1 MIKEVSLKGIT
12 AIPSDYNCEDG
23 SLDQAVNLVP
33 ENGEL
38 HPVFPPKT
46 LFNIPARYTLLA
58 VHKVAGKDILLFSAP
73 DDNGKIFYGDKS
85 ELATDFAANIKEVS
99 GVFIGADSL
108 IYDCTIIGNT
118 VCLATESGLQ
128 YLVYKDGA
136 YMYLGSKP
144 PFIAL
149 EFGMLKVKD
158 RSSYPEQD
166 ISVHKN
172 LSPEKPAPSTFG
184 MESELASLTQQLY
197 GMLLPYVNDNIT
209 TKGLFYQ
216 PFFVRYAYRLY
227 DGSHYWPSA
236 PILMLPTAT
245 IPLLKLGKVSSGDDD
260 DHIKVKTTALIEGY
274 ALMCRPCGVS
284 SDGGPLSAW
293 SDIVTGIDIFVSAPI
308 YTYMQSK
315 DLTYPWKKDKD
326 IMRSAPFSYTKSITI
341 TDETGTETTGTQV
354 IALTGHYADT
364 VGDSCIDRVFTSSDD
379 YLPGSEPPKYWN
391 LVANEDFTENLCN
404 TCNFYLYKSMSL
416 GEASHFD
423 DTPSRLTPDEPDLTN
438 LVTRQSLKDSYQS
451 HHALIPHHLFA
462 FNARL
467 NCADMRIRIPQPFPL
482 NSIMERTYVKVE
494 QDHHVNVDYA
504 VAIRVYCRV
513 NNLIYTRIHQG
524 VKRSD
529 NALGMDVLFNPS
541 TTAPRY
547 FFYPDA
553 NAFRAVIECEYTDST
568 GAEVQVR
575 HVLPLKAHEYLNGA
589 YFFEALAPGK
599 VPQIVS
605 STVSAVSGE
614 ADIPNKVYTSEVNNP
629 FSFSPS
635 GINTIGNNRIMALS
649 AAVKALSQGQ
659 FGQFPLYAF
668 ASDGVWA
675 LQTNDKGTYSA
686 VTPVSR
692 DVCTDPAGI
701 TQTDSEILFPSARGL
716 MVLSGSNLECVSDA
730 IDNKSPF
737 NIPLDALPGLDKIHE
752 ILRHDNDDCI
762 TIIPFRDFLSGARTI
777 YDHAHQRIFI
787 ANVAKSYAYVF
798 SISDRCWGMAHS
810 SLDYGVLS
818 YPYTLAVSRIYGQG
832 DSARR
837 SVLDFSL
844 YDNADSDAQC
854 MCVTRPLKLDA
865 PDILKTISGALI
877 RGHFH
882 KNHVAVAL
890 YGSRDLSSWHLI
902 WSSSNHRLRGFS
914 GSPYKY
920 FRFALYASLYA
931 DESISGISLYV
942 SSRYKNR
949 LR

>member
-73 DDNGKIFYGDKS
+73 DDNGKIFFGNKADLTS
-85 ELATDFAANIKEVS
+85 NFSDNIKEVS

-108 IYDCTIIGNT
+108 IYDCAIIGNT

-128 YLVYKDGA
+128 YLLYRNDA
-136 YMYLGSKP
+136 YVYLGSKP

-149 EFGMLKVKD
+149 EFGMLKET
-158 RSSYPEQD
+158 RRGAYPEQD
-166 ISVHKN
+166 IVVHKN
-172 LSPEKPAPSTFG
+172 LSPDKAAAATFG

-245 IPLLKLGKVSSGDDD
+245 IPLLKLGKVSSGDDS
-260 DHIKVKTTALIEGY
+260 DHVKVKTTALIDGY
-274 ALMCRPCGVS
+274 TLMCRPCGSS
-284 SDGGPLSAW
+284 SDGGTLSAW
-293 SDIVTGIDIFVSAPI
+293 SDMITGIDIFVSAPI

-315 DLTYPWKKDKD
+315 DLTYPWYSAKE
-326 IMRSAPFSYTKSITI
+326 IMQRAPFASIKSIAI
-341 TDETGTETTGTQV
+341 TDDTGAQTYDTQV
-354 IALTGHYADT
+354 TALLGHYAEAVD
-364 VGDSCIDRVFTSSDD
+364 GSCIDRVFVSQSGDAT
-379 YLPGSEPPKYWN
+379 KYWN
-391 LVANEDFTENLCN
+391 LVPNEDIQSDIQN
-404 TCNFYLYKSMSL
+404 TCNFYLYKSISL
-416 GEASHFD
+416 DAASTFNPTPNKLLPD
-423 DTPSRLTPDEPDLTN
+423 DMDLTN

-451 HHALIPHHLFA
+451 HHTLIPHHLFA

-467 NCADMRIRIPQPFPL
+467 NCADMHIQIPQPFPL
-482 NSIMERTYVKVE
+482 NSLMERTYVKAE
-494 QDHHVNVDYA
+494 QDHHVDVDYA
-504 VAIRVYCRV
+504 VAVRVYCRV
-513 NNLIYTRIHQG
+513 DNLAYVRIHQG

-553 NAFRAVIECEYTDST
+553 NAFRAEIECEYNDST

-599 VPQIVS
+599 VPQNVS

-614 ADIPNKVYTSEVNNP
+614 ADISDKVYTSEVNNP

-635 GINTIGNNRIMALS
+635 CINTIGNSRIMALS

-752 ILRHDNDDCI
+752 ILQHDNDDCI

-798 SISDRCWGMAHS
+798 SISDRRWGMAHS

-844 YDNADSDAQC
+844 YDNADSDVQC

-865 PDILKTISGALI
+865 PDILKTISEALI

-920 FRFALYASLYA
+920 FRFAIYASLYA
-931 DESISGISLYV
+931 DESISGISLNV

>member
-73 DDNGKIFYGDKS
+73 DDNGKISYGDKS
-85 ELATDFAANIKEVS
+85 ELATDFAANIKEIS

-108 IYDCTIIGNT
+108 IYDCAIIGNT

-149 EFGMLKVKD
+149 EFGMLKVND
-158 RSSYPEQD
+158 RGSYPEQD

-245 IPLLKLGKVSSGDDD
+245 IPLLKLGKVSSGDDS
-260 DHIKVKTTALIEGY
+260 DHVKVKTTALVDGY
-274 ALMCRPCGVS
+274 TLMCRPCGSS

-293 SDIVTGIDIFVSAPI
+293 SDIITGIDIFVSAPI

-315 DLTYPWKKDKD
+315 DLTYPWYSAKE
-326 IMRSAPFSYTKSITI
+326 IMQRAPFASIKSIAI
-341 TDETGTETTGTQV
+341 TDDTGAQTYDTQV
-354 IALTGHYADT
+354 TALLGHYAEAVD
-364 VGDSCIDRVFTSSDD
+364 GSCIDRVFVSQSGDAT
-379 YLPGSEPPKYWN
+379 KYWN
-391 LVANEDFTENLCN
+391 LVPNEDIQSDIQN
-404 TCNFYLYKSMSL
+404 TCNFYLYKSISL
-416 GEASHFD
+416 DAASTFNPTPNKLLPD
-423 DTPSRLTPDEPDLTN
+423 DMDLTN

-451 HHALIPHHLFA
+451 HHTLIPHHLFA

-467 NCADMRIRIPQPFPL
+467 NCADMHIQIPQPFPL
-482 NSIMERTYVKVE
+482 NSLMERTYVKAE

-513 NNLIYTRIHQG
+513 DNLAYVRIHQG

-614 ADIPNKVYTSEVNNP
+614 ANISNKVYTSKVNNP

-635 GINTIGNNRIMALS
+635 GINTIGNSRIMALS

-659 FGQFPLYAF
+659 FGQFSLYAF

-798 SISDRCWGMAHS
+798 SISDRRWGMAHS

-818 YPYTLAVSRIYGQG
+818 YPYALAVSRIYGQG

-844 YDNADSDAQC
+844 YDNADSDVQC

-865 PDILKTISGALI
+865 PDILKTISEALI

-931 DESISGISLYV
+931 DESISGISLYI